1 MTNLKQYVHIKE
13 AATLLGVSPMTL
25 RNWDQRGKLLS
36 IRNPMNGYRLYK
48 RSDLEKLLH
57 QIELGQAPKMVKH
70 GA

>member
-57 QIELGQAPKMVKH
+57 QIELGQAPKTVKH